1 MGKKQEPKRNTHG
14 SISDFELIGNTDPV
28 TGKIAPLTDDDL
40 LRLVRRDPKT
50 GEPVPGALAELKR
63 QRAAYWGK
71 PS

>member
-28 TGKIAPLTDDDL
+28 TGKIVPLTDEEL
-40 LRLVRRDPKT
+40 LEVVRRDPKT
-50 GEPVPGALAELKR
+50 GEPVPEALAELKR

>member
-28 TGKIAPLTDDDL
+28 TGKIVPLTDEEL
-40 LRLVRRDPKT
+40 LEVVRRDPTT
-50 GEPVPGALAELKR
+50 GEPVPEALAELKR